1 MRRLSM
7 VLTAAMVT
15 AMLFAMPACAQE
27 ITIESGIYVNDMNLS
42 GMTAQEA
49 KDEIEA
55 YVESFKDT
63 EITLHAIEGGTIVT
77 TAADLGLKWG
87 NEEILEE
94 ACSFGRDGDILQCYK
109 ELKDLE
115 YKNKVYRV
123 KFDFET
129 HPKKAWCI
137 DGEKL
142 DRATKT
148 YEFTTINDFEIMM
161 PNKNVKRLFIKKTNL
176 IDD

>member
-77 TAADLGLKWG
+77 TAADL
-87 NEEILEE
+87 EI
-94 ACSFGRDGDILQCYK
+94 GRASCR
-109 ELKDLE
+109 E
-115 YKNKVYRV
+115 RV
-123 KFDFET
+123 
-129 HPKKAWCI
+129 
-137 DGEKL
+137 
-142 DRATKT
+142 
-148 YEFTTINDFEIMM
+148 
-161 PNKNVKRLFIKKTNL
+161 
-176 IDD
+176 